1 MHTILIEV
9 SPTVKTKAENEE
21 AFARLQVLTTQ
32 RMAEFEADYGFP
44 TSLSYEEV
52 LQTLMDVYSKHGYD
66 FTGMVARDDFADWV
80 AQMEADFGDMADV
93 QIASRTG
100 IPMF

>member
-1 MHTILIEV
+1 MDIIVIEV
-9 SPTVKTKAENEE
+9 TPTVKTQAENEA
-21 AFARLQVLTTQ
+21 AFARLQVLATQ
-32 RMAEFEADYGFP
+32 RMAEFEQAYGFS

-52 LQTLMDVYSKHGYD
+52 LQTMMEVYTRCGYD
-66 FTGMVARDDFADWV
+66 FTGMVARDDFAEWV
-80 AQMEADFGDMADV
+80 EAMEGEFGDMDDA